1 MPQGQRSP
9 ISTRER
15 TVFPCGL
22 LRAAHAESTQRDHIK
37 APGEEMT
44 IIWISESED
53 EPVKI
58 HDVRF
63 RLTLNKY
70 DKANQLNP

>member
-1 MPQGQRSP
+1 
-9 ISTRER
+9 
-15 TVFPCGL
+15 
-22 LRAAHAESTQRDHIK
+22 
-37 APGEEMT
+37 MT